1 MRLLLLLQLLS
12 AYKGLVLLL
21 VATQKGPHIFKGNL
35 SFGDIEVV
43 SMIVSQ
49 NKRTLELLRYTE
61 DNFDS
66 LSQTV
71 TSLGWAVSSSRLVY
85 LGFNIWTSL
94 FTSTGF
100 WGTGGDRGEVTVTR
114 SGEGIASPNDEDD
127 GHSC

>member
-49 NKRTLELLRYTE
+49 NKRTLE
-61 DNFDS
+61 
-66 LSQTV
+66 
-71 TSLGWAVSSSRLVY
+71 
-85 LGFNIWTSL
+85 
-94 FTSTGF
+94 
-100 WGTGGDRGEVTVTR
+100 
-114 SGEGIASPNDEDD
+114 
-127 GHSC
+127 